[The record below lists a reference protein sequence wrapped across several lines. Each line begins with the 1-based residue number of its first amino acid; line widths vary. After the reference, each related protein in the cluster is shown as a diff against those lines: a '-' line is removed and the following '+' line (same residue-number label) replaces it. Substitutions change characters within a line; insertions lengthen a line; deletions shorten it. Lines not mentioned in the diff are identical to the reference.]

1 MVSVQTNVTD
11 WYLVA
16 DWDARPESA
25 DVIAAR
31 LVETSAAIKVALPV
45 FDGIWTFHDRNIDSA
60 DERSWSG
67 LVASSPYEV
76 DGVAE
81 PARGF
86 TLSLASAI
94 PGGSMLHASVTAGAA
109 FQTIINKPNEFV
121 LDFRARRFGE
131 AVEIDLPIPADERF
145 RDLGLRIKDI
155 WDASDL
161 RVEFD

>member
-1 MVSVQTNVTD
+1 MKTDVTD

-31 LVETSAAIKVALPV
+31 LVDASAAIEVALPV
-45 FDGIWTFHDRNIDSA
+45 FDGIWTVKDLNVDSA

-67 LVASSPYEV
+67 LIGSSPYKV

-86 TLSLASAI
+86 TLSLASVI
-94 PGGSMLHASVTAGAA
+94 SGGSMLHASVTAGAA
-109 FQTIINKPNEFV
+109 LQTIINKPNEFV
-121 LDFRARRFGE
+121 LDFRARHFGE

-145 RDLGLRIKDI
+145 RDLGMRIKSI

-161 RVEFD
+161 RVEFG

>member
-1 MVSVQTNVTD
+1 MKTNVTD

-25 DVIAAR
+25 NVIAAR
-31 LVETSAAIKVALPV
+31 LVDTSAAIKVALPV
-45 FDGIWTFHDRNIDSA
+45 FDGIWTVNDQNVDSA

-67 LVASSPYEV
+67 LVGSSPYKV

-86 TLSLASAI
+86 TLSLASVI
-94 PGGSMLHASVTAGAA
+94 SGGSMLHASVTAGAA
-109 FQTIINKPNEFV
+109 FQTIINRPNEFV
-121 LDFRARRFGE
+121 VDFRGRRFGE

-145 RDLGLRIKDI
+145 RDLGMRIKDI
-155 WDASDL
+155 WGASDV
-161 RVEFD
+161 RVEFG

>member
-31 LVETSAAIKVALPV
+31 LVETSAAIRVALPV
-45 FDGIWTFHDRNIDSA
+45 FDGTWMVHDQNVDSA
-60 DERSWSG
+60 DERSWSE
-67 LVASSPYEV
+67 LVASSPYKV

-86 TLSLASAI
+86 TLSLASEL
-94 PGGSMLHASVTAGAA
+94 PGQSVLHASVTAGAA

-121 LDFRARRFGE
+121 VDFRARHFGDS
-131 AVEIDLPIPADERF
+131 VEIDLPVPADERF
-145 RDLGLRIKDI
+145 RELGSRIKDI
-155 WDASDL
+155 WGASDL

>member
-1 MVSVQTNVTD
+1 MKTNVTD

-16 DWDARPESA
+16 EWDARPESA

-31 LVETSAAIKVALPV
+31 LVDTSAAIKVALPV
-45 FDGIWTFHDRNIDSA
+45 FNGIWTVNDRNVDSA

-67 LVASSPYEV
+67 LVGSSPYKV

-81 PARGF
+81 PARGV
-86 TLSLASAI
+86 TLSLASVI
-94 PGGSMLHASVTAGAA
+94 PGESIVHVSVTAGAA

-121 LDFRARRFGE
+121 VDFRARRFGE

-145 RDLGLRIKDI
+145 RDLGKRIKDI
-155 WDASDL
+155 WGASEV
-161 RVEFD
+161 RVEFG

>member
-1 MVSVQTNVTD
+1 MKTNVTD

-25 DVIAAR
+25 NVIAAR
-31 LVETSAAIKVALPV
+31 LVDTSAAIKVALPV
-45 FDGIWTFHDRNIDSA
+45 FDGIWTVNDQNVDSA

-67 LVASSPYEV
+67 LVGSSPYKV

-86 TLSLASAI
+86 TLSLASVI
-94 PGGSMLHASVTAGAA
+94 SGGSMLHASVTAGAA

-121 LDFRARRFGE
+121 VHFRGRRFGE

-145 RDLGLRIKDI
+145 RDLGMKIKDI
-155 WDASDL
+155 WGASDV
-161 RVEFD
+161 RVEFG

>member
-1 MVSVQTNVTD
+1 MKTDVTD

-31 LVETSAAIKVALPV
+31 LVDASAAIEVALPV
-45 FDGIWTFHDRNIDSA
+45 FDGIWTVKDQSVDSA
-60 DERSWSG
+60 DEWSWSG
-67 LVASSPYEV
+67 LVGSSPYKV

-86 TLSLASAI
+86 TLSLASVI
-94 PGGSMLHASVTAGAA
+94 SGGSMLHASVTAGAA

-121 LDFRARRFGE
+121 LDFRARHFGE

-145 RDLGLRIKDI
+145 RDLGMRIKNI

-161 RVEFD
+161 RVEFG

>member
-1 MVSVQTNVTD
+1 MHTNVTD

-31 LVETSAAIKVALPV
+31 LVDTSAAIITALPV
-45 FDGIWTFHDRNIDSA
+45 FDGTWTVNGQNVDGA
-60 DERSWSG
+60 DERSWSE
-67 LVASSPYEV
+67 LVASSPYKV

-86 TLSLASAI
+86 TLSLASAL
-94 PGGSMLHASVTAGAA
+94 PGQSKLHASVTAGAA

-121 LDFRARRFGE
+121 VDFRAHHFGE
-131 AVEIDLPIPADERF
+131 SVEVDLPVPADERF
-145 RDLGLRIKDI
+145 RDLGSKIKDI

-161 RVEFD
+161 RVEFE

>member
-1 MVSVQTNVTD
+1 MKTNVTD

-25 DVIAAR
+25 NVIAAR
-31 LVETSAAIKVALPV
+31 LVDTSAAIKVALPV
-45 FDGIWTFHDRNIDSA
+45 FDGIWTVNDQNVDSA

-67 LVASSPYEV
+67 LVSSSPYKV

-86 TLSLASAI
+86 TLSLASVI
-94 PGGSMLHASVTAGAA
+94 SGGSMLHASVTAGAA
-109 FQTIINKPNEFV
+109 FQTIINRPNEFV
-121 LDFRARRFGE
+121 VDFRGRRFGE

-145 RDLGLRIKDI
+145 RDLGMRIKDI
-155 WDASDL
+155 WGASDV
-161 RVEFD
+161 RVEFG

>member
-1 MVSVQTNVTD
+1 MKTDVTD

-31 LVETSAAIKVALPV
+31 LVDASAAIEVALPV
-45 FDGIWTFHDRNIDSA
+45 FDGIWTVKDQDVDSA

-67 LVASSPYEV
+67 LVGSSPYKV
-76 DGVAE
+76 DGIAE

-86 TLSLASAI
+86 TLSLASVI
-94 PGGSMLHASVTAGAA
+94 SGGSMLHASVTAGAA

-121 LDFRARRFGE
+121 LDFRARHFGE

-145 RDLGLRIKDI
+145 RDLGMRIKNI

-161 RVEFD
+161 RVEFG

>member
-1 MVSVQTNVTD
+1 MKTDVTD

-31 LVETSAAIKVALPV
+31 LVDASAAIEVALPV
-45 FDGIWTFHDRNIDSA
+45 FDGIWTVKDLNVDSA

-67 LVASSPYEV
+67 LVGSSLYKV

-86 TLSLASAI
+86 TLSLASVI
-94 PGGSMLHASVTAGAA
+94 SGGSMLHASVTAGAA
-109 FQTIINKPNEFV
+109 LQTIINKPNEFV
-121 LDFRARRFGE
+121 LDFRARHFGE

-145 RDLGLRIKDI
+145 RDLGMRIKSI

-161 RVEFD
+161 RVEFG

>member
-1 MVSVQTNVTD
+1 MKTNVTD

-25 DVIAAR
+25 NVIAAR
-31 LVETSAAIKVALPV
+31 LVDTSAAIKVALPV
-45 FDGIWTFHDRNIDSA
+45 FDGIWTVNDQNVDSA

-67 LVASSPYEV
+67 LVVSSPYKV

-86 TLSLASAI
+86 TLSLASVI
-94 PGGSMLHASVTAGAA
+94 SGGSMLHASVTAGAA

-121 LDFRARRFGE
+121 VDFRGRRFGE
-131 AVEIDLPIPADERF
+131 AVEIDLPISADERF
-145 RDLGLRIKDI
+145 RDLGMRIKDI
-155 WDASDL
+155 WGASDV
-161 RVEFD
+161 RVEFG

>member
-1 MVSVQTNVTD
+1 VKTNVTD

-25 DVIAAR
+25 NVIAAR
-31 LVETSAAIKVALPV
+31 LVDTSAAIKVALPV
-45 FDGIWTFHDRNIDSA
+45 FDGIWTVNDQNVDSA

-67 LVASSPYEV
+67 LVGSSPYKV

-86 TLSLASAI
+86 TLSLASVI
-94 PGGSMLHASVTAGAA
+94 SGGSMLHASVTAGAA
-109 FQTIINKPNEFV
+109 FQTIINRPNEFV
-121 LDFRARRFGE
+121 VDFRGRRFGE

-145 RDLGLRIKDI
+145 RDLGMRIKDI
-155 WDASDL
+155 WGALDV
-161 RVEFD
+161 RVEFG

>member
-1 MVSVQTNVTD
+1 MKTNVTD

-25 DVIAAR
+25 NVIAAR
-31 LVETSAAIKVALPV
+31 LVDTSAAIKVALPV
-45 FDGIWTFHDRNIDSA
+45 FDGIWTVNDQNVDSA

-67 LVASSPYEV
+67 LVGSSPYKV

-86 TLSLASAI
+86 TLSLASVI
-94 PGGSMLHASVTAGAA
+94 SGGSLLHASVTAGAA

-121 LDFRARRFGE
+121 VDFRGRRFGE

-145 RDLGLRIKDI
+145 RDLGMKIKDI
-155 WDASDL
+155 WGASDV
-161 RVEFD
+161 RVEFG

>member
-1 MVSVQTNVTD
+1 METNVTD

-25 DVIAAR
+25 NVIAAR
-31 LVETSAAIKVALPV
+31 LVDTSAAIKVALPV
-45 FDGIWTFHDRNIDSA
+45 FDGIWTVNDQNVDSA

-67 LVASSPYEV
+67 LVSSSPYKV

-86 TLSLASAI
+86 TLSLASVI
-94 PGGSMLHASVTAGAA
+94 SGGSMLHASVTAGAA
-109 FQTIINKPNEFV
+109 FQTIINRPNEFV
-121 LDFRARRFGE
+121 VDFRGRRFGE

-145 RDLGLRIKDI
+145 RDLGMRIKDI
-155 WDASDL
+155 WGASDV
-161 RVEFD
+161 RVEFG

>member
-1 MVSVQTNVTD
+1 MKTNVTD

-25 DVIAAR
+25 NVIAAR
-31 LVETSAAIKVALPV
+31 LVDTSAAIRVALPV
-45 FDGIWTFHDRNIDSA
+45 FDGIWTVNDQNVDSA

-67 LVASSPYEV
+67 LVGSSPYKV

-86 TLSLASAI
+86 TLSLASVI
-94 PGGSMLHASVTAGAA
+94 SGGSMLHASVTAGAA
-109 FQTIINKPNEFV
+109 FQTIINRPNEFV
-121 LDFRARRFGE
+121 VDFRGRRFGE

-145 RDLGLRIKDI
+145 RDLGMRIKDI
-155 WDASDL
+155 WGASDV
-161 RVEFD
+161 RVEFG

>member
-1 MVSVQTNVTD
+1 MKTDVTD

-31 LVETSAAIKVALPV
+31 LVDASAAIEVALPV
-45 FDGIWTFHDRNIDSA
+45 FDGIWTVKDLNVDSA

-67 LVASSPYEV
+67 LVGSSPYKV

-86 TLSLASAI
+86 TLSLASVI
-94 PGGSMLHASVTAGAA
+94 SGGSMLHASVTAGAA
-109 FQTIINKPNEFV
+109 LQTIINKPNEFV
-121 LDFRARRFGE
+121 LDFRARHFGE

-145 RDLGLRIKDI
+145 RDLGMRIKSI

-161 RVEFD
+161 RVEFG

>member
-1 MVSVQTNVTD
+1 VKTDVTD

-31 LVETSAAIKVALPV
+31 LVDASAAIEVALPV
-45 FDGIWTFHDRNIDSA
+45 FDGIWTVKDLNVDSA

-67 LVASSPYEV
+67 LVGSSPYKV

-86 TLSLASAI
+86 TLSLASVI
-94 PGGSMLHASVTAGAA
+94 SGGSMLHASVTAGAA
-109 FQTIINKPNEFV
+109 LQTIINKPNEFV
-121 LDFRARRFGE
+121 LDFRARHFGE

-145 RDLGLRIKDI
+145 RDLGMRIKSI

-161 RVEFD
+161 RVEFG

>member
-1 MVSVQTNVTD
+1 MKTNVTD

-25 DVIAAR
+25 NVIAAR
-31 LVETSAAIKVALPV
+31 LVDTSAAIKVALPV
-45 FDGIWTFHDRNIDSA
+45 FDGIWTVNDQNVDSA

-67 LVASSPYEV
+67 LVGSSLYKV

-86 TLSLASAI
+86 TLSLASVI
-94 PGGSMLHASVTAGAA
+94 SGGSMLHASVTAGAA
-109 FQTIINKPNEFV
+109 FQTIINRPNEFV
-121 LDFRARRFGE
+121 VDFRGRRFGE

-145 RDLGLRIKDI
+145 RDLGMRIKSI

-161 RVEFD
+161 RVEFG

>member
-1 MVSVQTNVTD
+1 MKTDVTD

-31 LVETSAAIKVALPV
+31 LVDASAAIEVALPV
-45 FDGIWTFHDRNIDSA
+45 FDGIWTVKDQNVDSA

-67 LVASSPYEV
+67 LVGSSLYKV

-86 TLSLASAI
+86 TLSLASVI
-94 PGGSMLHASVTAGAA
+94 SGGSMLHASVTAGAA

-121 LDFRARRFGE
+121 LDFRARHFGE

-145 RDLGLRIKDI
+145 RDLGMRIKNI

-161 RVEFD
+161 RVEFG